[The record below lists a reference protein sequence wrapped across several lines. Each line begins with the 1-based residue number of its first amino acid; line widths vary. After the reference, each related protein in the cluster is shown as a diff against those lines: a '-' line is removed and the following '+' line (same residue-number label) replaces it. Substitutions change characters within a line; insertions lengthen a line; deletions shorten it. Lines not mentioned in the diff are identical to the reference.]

1 MASRFRF
8 SVEGTNHAVSV
19 EDAPEGVSV
28 KIDEGDFVPVDA
40 TTSGVP
46 GLFSIVIDGVPRQ
59 AYVTR
64 EGRALR
70 VIVDGRVFI
79 LAPVGAGARGRGAS
93 GGMADPP
100 GMITTPLAGVVVE
113 VKVAVGDQI
122 EPRQVVAVV
131 EAMKMQ
137 NEIQA
142 PMAGTVKRIPAVAG
156 SRIEKGDLVLEY
168 TPAEE

>member
-8 SVEGTNHAVSV
+8 SVEGTNHAVSI
-19 EDAPEGVSV
+19 EDSPEGVSV
-28 KIDEGDFVPVDA
+28 KLDDGEFFPIDA

-46 GLFSIVIDGVPRQ
+46 GLFSIIVDGVPKQ

-70 VIVDGRVFI
+70 VIVEGRVFI
-79 LAPVGAGARGRGAS
+79 LDPVGSGSRSRGAS

-100 GMITTPLAGVVVE
+100 GVITTPLAGVVVE
-113 VKVAVGDQI
+113 VKVAVGDTL

-142 PMAGTVKRIPAVAG
+142 PMAGTVKRVAAVAG
-156 SRIEKGDLVLEY
+156 SRIEKGEIVVEY
-168 TPAEE
+168 DPAEE

>member
-8 SVEGTNHAVSV
+8 QVEGTNHAVSV
-19 EDAPEGVSV
+19 EDTTEQVAV
-28 KIDEGDFVPVDA
+28 KIDEGDYFPVDV

-46 GLFSIVIDGVPRQ
+46 GLISIIRDGVPTQ

-79 LAPVGAGARGRGAS
+79 LGPVGGGARGRGSS

-100 GMITTPLAGVVVE
+100 GIITTPLAGVVVD
-113 VKVAVGDQI
+113 VKVKEGDTLQ
-122 EPRQVVAVV
+122 PRQVVAVV

-137 NEIQA
+137 NEVQS
-142 PMAGTVKRIPAVAG
+142 PLGGTVKRVAAVAG

-168 TPAEE
+168 EPAEE